1 MAEAT
6 TLPSS
11 PAAALTASLKPILL
25 LVGIAAAVAAGVT
38 VVLWSRGPSYSLLY
52 ANIAAEDQSAIAQ
65 ALDAAQIPYRIQP
78 GSNNIEVAA
87 ERVGEARMKLAG
99 QGLPESSGSGFA
111 QMDKDP
117 GFGVSQFVENARYQ
131 HALETELARTI
142 SNLRPVEGARVHLAI
157 PRQTAFVRDHHPA
170 SASVFVQV
178 RPGRRL
184 DEGQVQAI
192 VNLVA
197 SSIPEMEASQI
208 TVVDQQGHLLS
219 SPENHDEFALREQQF
234 DMVHRLED
242 DYTQKIEGLLAPM
255 LGAGRVRAQ
264 VVAQMDM
271 AVSEEAREQYK
282 PDSQIV
288 RSEQTSEQSNHD
300 GSSGGVPG
308 ALTNQP
314 PPAGVAQN
322 PPPNTA
328 PNANNATAANATAAN
343 AAAGANGGKA
353 AVGPN
358 AQTQPVGA
366 TGAGADS
373 SSSKTATRNYEIDR
387 TLNYTRN
394 PAGRLKRLTVAV
406 LVDNMHV
413 PQKDGKFKDVALT
426 PEQLDHITQLVKD
439 AVGYDQARGD
449 NVNVINASFT
459 AEPAPPEGEIETTP
473 FWETPLFLNMAK
485 LFGGVIVL
493 MVLILSV
500 LKPLIRNLVGP
511 AKHTTAL
518 IARSNNEATVTIEP
532 MPDGAQAAA
541 MAAGNTPALPGAD
554 PKAVAL
560 THEQQVTQARTLVNQ
575 DPKRVAQVV
584 RGWVAQDE

>member
-87 ERVGEARMKLAG
+87 ERVAEARMKLAG
-99 QGLPESSGSGFA
+99 QGLPESNNSGFA
-111 QMDKDP
+111 MMDKDP

-197 SSIPEMEASQI
+197 SSIPEMEASQV

-219 SPENHDEFALREQQF
+219 SPENHGEFALREQQF
-234 DMVHRLED
+234 DLVHRLED
-242 DYTQKIEGLLAPM
+242 DYTQKIEGLLTPM

-288 RSEQTSEQSNHD
+288 RSEQVSEQSSHD

-314 PPAGVAQN
+314 PPAGAVQN

-328 PNANNATAANATAAN
+328 ANANNPNAANGAN
-343 AAAGANGGKA
+343 AAASGAKP

-366 TGAGADS
+366 TGGGADS
-373 SSSKTATRNYEIDR
+373 SSSKSSTRNYEIDR

-426 PEQLDHITQLVKD
+426 QDQLDHITQLVKD
-439 AVGYDQARGD
+439 AVGFDEARGD

-459 AEPAPPEGEIETTP
+459 AEPAQPEGELEKTP
-473 FWETPLFLNMAK
+473 FWETPLFLNMSK
-485 LFGGVIVL
+485 LLGGVIVL

-500 LKPLIRNLVGP
+500 LKPLIRNLVGHS
-511 AKHTTAL
+511 KHTTQL
-518 IARSNNEATVTIEP
+518 IARQDNENVVTIEP
-532 MPDGAQAAA
+532 VADGSQAAA
-541 MAAGNTPALPGAD
+541 AAGNTPALPGAD

-560 THEQQVTQARTLVNQ
+560 THEQQIAQARTLVNQ